1 MTRAAEVVS
10 FLVVVLVVLVVA
22 AVLESGG
29 PPHKEKHLPRQ
40 EARSSWRKR
49 TYADKETQSN
59 TAYLVLSRPANQPL
73 FVVTSCQ

>member
-10 FLVVVLVVLVVA
+10 VLVVLVVVA

-29 PPHKEKHLPRQ
+29 PPHKEKYLPRQ
-40 EARSSWRKR
+40 EVRSSWRER
-49 TYADKETQSN
+49 TY
-59 TAYLVLSRPANQPL
+59 AYLVLSRPANQPL